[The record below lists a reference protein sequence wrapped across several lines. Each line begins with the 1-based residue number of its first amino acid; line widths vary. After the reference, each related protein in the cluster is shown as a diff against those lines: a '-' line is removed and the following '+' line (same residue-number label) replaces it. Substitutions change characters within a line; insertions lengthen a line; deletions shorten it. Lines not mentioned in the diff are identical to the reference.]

1 MATASP
7 ARERRKRQPSSI
19 DKLPAELRDQIAR
32 LFREG
37 RTVTEI
43 HEHLRQLDAGV
54 SRSAVGRHV
63 KTMAE
68 VGEEMRRSAE
78 MARFIVDQFGEE
90 TDERVGR
97 ANMALL
103 QGAILELITERPVDE
118 ETGEV
123 ARLDAGEMKAL
134 SLSLQRLIN
143 SQRVDADRQLKLRAE
158 ARREA
163 MEDAAKA
170 VDKVARVQGGMTA
183 DTVAAIKR
191 EILGISE

>member
-1 MATASP
+1 MASP
-7 ARERRKRQPSSI
+7 KRKRQPSTI
-19 DKLPAELRDQIAR
+19 DKLPEALRDQLAR
-32 LFREG
+32 LRREG
-37 RTVTEI
+37 RSISEI
-43 HEHLRQLDAGV
+43 HDHLEKLGAGV

-63 KTMAE
+63 KSMAE
-68 VGEEMRRSAE
+68 VGEDMRRSAE

-134 SLSLQRLIN
+134 SLSLQRLIS
-143 SQRVDADRQLKLRAE
+143 SQRVDADRQIKLRQEFERSASQKLDAAAQTGE
-158 ARREA
+158 VDPDAVAKAKRI
-163 MEDAAKA
+163 MGFEDAA
-170 VDKVARVQGGMTA
+170 
-183 DTVAAIKR
+183 
-191 EILGISE
+191 

>member
-1 MATASP
+1 MATTSP

-37 RTVTEI
+37 RTVSEI
-43 HEHLRQLDAGV
+43 HGHLKQLDAGV

-97 ANMALL
+97 ANMALM
-103 QGAILELITERPVDE
+103 QGAILELITERPIDE
-118 ETGEV
+118 QTGEV
-123 ARLDAGEMKAL
+123 ARLDAAEMKAL
-134 SLSLQRLIN
+134 SLALQRLIS
-143 SQRVDADRQLKLRAE
+143 SQRVDADRQIKLRQEFERSASQKLDAAAQTGE
-158 ARREA
+158 VDPDAVAKAKRI
-163 MEDAAKA
+163 MGFEDAA
-170 VDKVARVQGGMTA
+170 
-183 DTVAAIKR
+183 
-191 EILGISE
+191 